1 MVEPVEIWFT
11 VDVQSK
17 YEYENRIVSNL
28 SSVVKVEAP
37 EDVVLF
43 LFIQND
49 EIYIT
54 VQKSTKRPH

>member
-1 MVEPVEIWFT
+1 MEIWFT
-11 VDVQSK
+11 VDIQSK
-17 YEYENRIVSNL
+17 YENRIISNL